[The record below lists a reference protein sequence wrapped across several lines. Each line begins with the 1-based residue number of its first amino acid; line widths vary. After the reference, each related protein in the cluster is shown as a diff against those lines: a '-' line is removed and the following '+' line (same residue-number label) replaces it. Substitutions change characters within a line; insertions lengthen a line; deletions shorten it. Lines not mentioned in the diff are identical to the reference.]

1 MNISAF
7 NPQLDSTSG
16 AWISSVSERLLKE
29 IKNCLAHT
37 NDSQQTQAK
46 SYSIVFSAFFF
57 WKENL
62 NFFYFYVFFLFVLQQ
77 SFMYKLLL
85 RKHVSSWSPDGIA
98 QQCQD
103 KQVPVLRLF
112 SVSVSFGTELHIP
125 LPSCRV
131 HGKYTI
137 HVFTQH
143 IKLNTLQWQEL
154 KGKKWTIGVLFC
166 SLSCIYLIPDLS
178 KGITSDLR

>member
-1 MNISAF
+1 MTHSKHRQNHI
-7 NPQLDSTSG
+7 
-16 AWISSVSERLLKE
+16 LL
-29 IKNCLAHT
+29 
-37 NDSQQTQAK
+37 
-46 SYSIVFSAFFF
+46 FSLLFFF
-57 WKENL
+57 WKENF

-154 KGKKWTIGVLFC
+154 KGKKWTIGVLLC
-166 SLSCIYLIPDLS
+166 LSCIYLIPDLS